1 MKRAA
6 MSLLFAGCL
15 LFAGSSVADVAQ
27 GDLSL
32 LVDGTI
38 IVASDGSVASYTLGQ
53 REKLPATVVDLVQK
67 TVPAWHF
74 KGVAGSPAEE
84 DIKKL
89 MSLRIVARPDGHGG
103 YSAKVSD
110 AYFYDAVERNP
121 LEEGTL
127 LPPEYPAHALRYK
140 ASAVVYVLVRIDDA
154 GHVTHATT
162 QQVNV
167 YADASGGELASL
179 QVLFAKAGLA
189 SVVRSPFPSVSSPL
203 ADRGSNGDH
212 ARFVRVPTTFDAGKG
227 LPKDLDYGQWM
238 PYRPGPSQSISWAK
252 ATSGTSTA
260 DIVGERSALSG
271 GALMLSTP
279 LE

>member
-1 MKRAA
+1 MKRIAI
-6 MSLLFAGCL
+6 SLLFAGCL
-15 LFAGSSVADVAQ
+15 LFAGSSVGDVAQ

-38 IVASDGSVASYTLGQ
+38 IVASDGSVASYTLKQ
-53 REKLPATVVDLVQK
+53 REKLPATVVDLIQK

-74 KGVAGSPAEE
+74 RRVVDSPAEQE
-84 DIKKL
+84 IKKR
-89 MSLRIVARPDGHGG
+89 MSLRVMARPDGGGG
-103 YSAKVSD
+103 YAAKVSD
-110 AYFYDAVERNP
+110 AYFYDVVTRNP
-121 LEEGTL
+121 LDDEKLTQ
-127 LPPEYPAHALRYK
+127 PEYPARALRYM
-140 ASAVVYVLVRIDDA
+140 ASAMVYVLVRIDDA

-167 YADASGGELASL
+167 YADASGGELAGL

-189 SVVRSPFPSVSSPL
+189 SVVRSPFPAASSPL
-203 ADRGSNGDH
+203 AGGGGTGEH
-212 ARFVRVPTTFDAGKG
+212 ARFVRVPVAFDAGKG

-238 PYRPGPSQSISWAK
+238 PYRPGQSQSISWAK
-252 ATSGTSTA
+252 AAHGTSTA
-260 DIVGERSALSG
+260 DTVGERSMLSG